1 MLVIEPSQCGIT
13 KLKLRVDDF
22 TNDQMSETSFLLLNA
37 ATTHISRLKLLV
49 IRSIGTLNFVLS
61 NYTSLHIYSQFQTFT
76 YRSYSLFFRT
86 VLTKAFTSITISS
99 FFAMVQDPVVVA
111 MLGAYPTYVVSSS
124 RTTRPNIIHF
134 PMMPIYRGCFGK
146 ASNVPQGSMWS
157 SRFWGQTTN
166 MHLTFLNR
174 NYAHRAT
181 LGCTSV

>member
-1 MLVIEPSQCGIT
+1 
-13 KLKLRVDDF
+13 
-22 TNDQMSETSFLLLNA
+22 MSETSFLLLNA

-49 IRSIGTLNFVLS
+49 IRSIGTLNFVLI

-86 VLTKAFTSITISS
+86 VLPKAFTSITISS

-111 MLGAYPTYVVSSS
+111 MLEAYPTYVVSSS

-146 ASNVPQGSMWS
+146 HRMYRKDQCGVQGSGGKRQICIS
-157 SRFWGQTTN
+157 HF
-166 MHLTFLNR
+166 
-174 NYAHRAT
+174 
-181 LGCTSV
+181 